1 MGSPGRQRPK
11 MLARLYLVLCRLRR
25 NVDADAEL
33 DAALGQ
39 KASAGRRAR
48 TKTRWRAISARPS
61 PYGARHQRPRLM
73 VLLVRTGKGLRVKP

>member
-61 PYGARHQRPRLM
+61 PYGARHQRPAAEWPSIVFASGERLAS
-73 VLLVRTGKGLRVKP
+73 